1 MSAGWTNF
9 SVSNGSHAGEEDG
22 PSVVGEDQ
30 PACASCKKR
39 KLRCSREQPVCSHCL
54 RLSTE
59 CVYNPKQKPGLKPG
73 AVEALTRRVAFLE
86 RILLDEAGNVRSQ
99 YANEPDSRGDGD
111 YRHKEPRAT
120 AEVAAPVLQNKQ
132 AVAATPQE
140 QSPAGTS
147 AQQTGTVT
155 NPLKRKHDEPD
166 AERWL
171 FATENIDLAQHL
183 PPQPLLL
190 KVVDFFTTSFH
201 HWIPYLHKKRLQDKV
216 REGLC
221 SNGLLLVLHALV
233 AVTLR
238 HMDPN
243 DLFLDDDQI
252 QRQSRI
258 SRIIVETYA
267 IRSVSVESLQA
278 LIFIVFD
285 YLNDGHNH
293 RAWPLI
299 GSLTRTIGYLQLTSE
314 PSAAFQDGALMKPVR
329 LVQSSNDWTELEERR
344 RLFWI
349 IFMLDRFCSVSTGWD
364 TSLTSDDVH
373 RRLPADGG
381 YFTREEPVVTPY
393 FGIWNKAAARIGR
406 SLANVPAPYSEE
418 DPAAEQ
424 PQGASPNSAN
434 GYIDASKLG
443 AFAYCVEATE
453 SLSQVTT
460 FFLQQKINAQDKE
473 HAVSWLTRFKEL
485 DLRLVHWKLFLPPR
499 WRDSNI
505 SADREVI
512 DMDPNLTL
520 AHITHNT
527 SMILLHH
534 PIAYPAK
541 SWNDYVALPK
551 ECSAQTCELAAV
563 ETSNIV
569 SRFLTYTPIPFV
581 NVQFAF
587 CAFVAAKA
595 LLFEHQA
602 SRGLLRPEFERLVR
616 DLWAMSNRW
625 EHDAANRRPFNQAGV
640 YAHHLERLHEAC
652 SHDSQYRFDFY
663 DHTCQSLEPQQHVS
677 PMNVMTPL
685 QRTGSFAQDR
695 PAMGHLRHHSLSS
708 VQSGLSPRRR
718 ISHSTVPVAAVAQ
731 QAANPPKVD
740 ALSPHGLARITSIL
754 HPTTSHSGNGQNVYQ
769 LSHDFGPSPHFNGM
783 TGAPN
788 SQQAV
793 QDQSLLNLS
802 DTFMDSQF
810 LGMDRVIT
818 FEEANFF
825 LPGDAYRWQ

>member
-1 MSAGWTNF
+1 
-9 SVSNGSHAGEEDG
+9 
-22 PSVVGEDQ
+22 
-30 PACASCKKR
+30 
-39 KLRCSREQPVCSHCL
+39 
-54 RLSTE
+54 
-59 CVYNPKQKPGLKPG
+59 
-73 AVEALTRRVAFLE
+73 
-86 RILLDEAGNVRSQ
+86 
-99 YANEPDSRGDGD
+99 
-111 YRHKEPRAT
+111 
-120 AEVAAPVLQNKQ
+120 
-132 AVAATPQE
+132 
-140 QSPAGTS
+140 
-147 AQQTGTVT
+147 
-155 NPLKRKHDEPD
+155 
-166 AERWL
+166 
-171 FATENIDLAQHL
+171 
-183 PPQPLLL
+183 
-190 KVVDFFTTSFH
+190 
-201 HWIPYLHKKRLQDKV
+201 
-216 REGLC
+216 
-221 SNGLLLVLHALV
+221 
-233 AVTLR
+233 
-238 HMDPN
+238 MDPN
-243 DLFLDDDQI
+243 DLFLDDDEI
-252 QRQSRI
+252 QRQSSI
-258 SRIIVETYA
+258 SRIIVETHA
-267 IRSVSVESLQA
+267 TRSVSVESLQA

-285 YLNDGHNH
+285 YLNNGQNH

-329 LVQSSNDWTELEERR
+329 LVPPSNDWTELEEQR

-406 SLANVPAPYSEE
+406 SLANVPAPYSED

-460 FFLQQKINAQDKE
+460 FFLQQRINARDKE
-473 HAVSWLTRFKEL
+473 HAVNWLTRFKEL
-485 DLRLVHWKLFLPPR
+485 DLRLVQWKLFLPPR

-534 PIAYPAK
+534 PIAFPAK

-551 ECSAQTCELAAV
+551 ECSAQTCELAAI

-569 SRFLTYTPIPFV
+569 SKFLTYTPIPFV

-595 LLFEHQA
+595 LLFERQA

-616 DLWAMSNRW
+616 DLWEMSKRW
-625 EHDAANRRPFNQAGV
+625 EHNAADRRPVSQAGV
-640 YAHHLERLHEAC
+640 
-652 SHDSQYRFDFY
+652 FDFY
-663 DHTCQSLEPQQHVS
+663 DHTCQSLESHQHVS

-685 QRTGSFAQDR
+685 QRTGSFAYDR
-695 PAMGHLRHHSLSS
+695 PSRGHLRNHSLNS
-708 VQSGLSPRRR
+708 VHSALSPRRR
-718 ISHSTVPVAAVAQ
+718 ASHSTLPVATVASGNPSNADAV
-731 QAANPPKVD
+731 
-740 ALSPHGLARITSIL
+740 SPHGLVKAAATL
-754 HPTTSHSGNGQNVYQ
+754 QPTTSRSGNGQNVYQ
-769 LSHDFGPSPHFNGM
+769 LGHDFSPNSHFNGIA
-783 TGAPN
+783 GGPN
-788 SQQAV
+788 SQQAM